1 MSNSLVCPLLA
12 IITLFLLYFIKWG
25 WTLRSYGHVNDNA
38 VFSNWLCFQKK
49 EKSSWLEMGWLWLI
63 FVKTMLFVIGFDL
76 LYVKY
81 VATNPTLGTEYKALA
96 NTGMAL
102 FKSTLLNEQKIS
114 MDTMAVFKPKERF
127 KFLTSVMSTI
137 MLLNGLVV
145 PCILDE
151 RCFKFSGSNPFGN
164 TQAPREADVFV
175 TFCGYADTHGYYNCP
190 IYDDPRYPNDG
201 YITLEYATIFDYPF
215 TLSDQCGS
223 AMI

>member
-1 MSNSLVCPLLA
+1 MKISLSLKSVSNSLVCPLLA
-12 IITLFLLYFIKWG
+12 IITLLLLYFIKWG

-114 MDTMAVFKPKERF
+114 MDTMAVMQT
-127 KFLTSVMSTI
+127 LTAITTAQFTTI
-137 MLLNGLVV
+137 PDTQTTV
-145 PCILDE
+145 IL
-151 RCFKFSGSNPFGN
+151 
-164 TQAPREADVFV
+164 
-175 TFCGYADTHGYYNCP
+175 H
-190 IYDDPRYPNDG
+190 
-201 YITLEYATIFDYPF
+201 
-215 TLSDQCGS
+215 
-223 AMI
+223 